1 MSVPRITVL
10 IADRD
15 PAQRGVI
22 ARVLHA
28 AGDTEVVGEAGTAH
42 GALSAIRE
50 LRPDVALV
58 ECDLPGLDLP
68 ELLRSVALPTRVVL
82 VTANGSVDPLIRGLE
97 LGAAGGVSKTSS
109 AAELRALVSAAGRG
123 ETRLPGAVQQALVD
137 RVRTH
142 SAANG
147 APKLTARQQQVLEL
161 VAEGLSGPQI
171 ARELVLS
178 PATVKTHLEKLY
190 ENLGVADRAAAVAV
204 AMRTGVLS

>member
-1 MSVPRITVL
+1 MNVSRITVL

-28 AGDTEVVGEAGTAH
+28 AGDIEVVGEAGSTH
-42 GALSAIRE
+42 GALSTIRE

-58 ECDLPGLDLP
+58 ECDLPGLDVG

-82 VTANGSVDPLIRGLE
+82 VTANGSVEPLIRGLE

-109 AAELRALVSAAGRG
+109 AAELRALVAAAARG

-142 SAANG
+142 SSAND

-171 ARELVLS
+171 AKELVLS

-190 ENLGVADRAAAVAV
+190 ENLGVTDRAAAVAV

>member
-1 MSVPRITVL
+1 MNVSRITVL

-28 AGDTEVVGEAGTAH
+28 AGDIEVVGEAGTTH
-42 GALSAIRE
+42 GTLSAIRE

-58 ECDLPGLDLP
+58 ECDLPGLEVG
-68 ELLRSVALPTRVVL
+68 ELLRSVAPSTRVVL
-82 VTANGSVDPLIRGLE
+82 VTANGSVEPLIRGLE

-109 AAELRALVSAAGRG
+109 AAELRALVAAASRG

-142 SAANG
+142 SSTNG

-171 ARELVLS
+171 AKELVLS

-190 ENLGVADRAAAVAV
+190 ENLGVTDRAAAVAV